1 LVDVQDQYEKE
12 GQAKEQQL
20 QAVLPKSEDRQESV
34 LSPQEA
40 WAMRQQLL
48 GVFDIVRL
56 VDPTANR
63 EVIIDEDGGIHPKNN
78 GCYCVWN
85 RTSRCENC
93 VSAKCVCTHT
103 HIDKF
108 EFVND
113 EIYYVMAHY
122 LEVGGH
128 PYAMEMVSRVT
139 DETILCGHGREKLV
153 ESITEHN
160 RKLYIDPVAGVYN
173 RRYYEEQLAQMHQTN
188 AVAMMDLDNFKSI
201 NDSYGHQVG
210 DLALR
215 QVAQAISS
223 CVRKSDAVVRYG
235 GDEFVVIFQDIP
247 RGVFER
253 KLEAIRH
260 AVSNLAVPEIPGMRL
275 EISVGGGYG
284 IGSISELV
292 RMADEKMYDSKR
304 LKKEQEGGQSPV

>member
-1 LVDVQDQYEKE
+1 LIDVQDQYEKE
-12 GQAKEQQL
+12 GQAKEHQL
-20 QAVLPKSEDRQESV
+20 QAVLPKSEDRQENV
-34 LSPQEA
+34 LTPREV

-56 VDPTANR
+56 VDPAANR
-63 EVIIDEDGGIHPKNN
+63 EVMVDEDGGIHHHHN

-85 RTSRCENC
+85 RSGRCENC
-93 VSAKCVCTHT
+93 VSAKCTGT
-103 HIDKF
+103 RSHIDKF

-122 LEVGGH
+122 VEIGGH

-160 RKLYIDPVAGVYN
+160 RKLYIDPVVGVYN
-173 RRYYEEQLAQMHQTN
+173 RRYYEEQLAQVHQTN
-188 AVAMMDLDNFKSI
+188 AVAMMDVDNFKSI

-215 QVAQAISS
+215 QVAKAISS

-247 RGVFER
+247 RVVFER
-253 KLEAIRH
+253 KLEAIRS
-260 AVSNLAVPEIPGMRL
+260 VVGDLTVPEIPGLHM
-275 EISVGGGYG
+275 EVSVGGSYG
-284 IGSISELV
+284 IGSIAELV
-292 RMADEKMYDSKR
+292 RMADERMYDSKR
-304 LKKEQEGGQSPV
+304 SKKEQEGGQSPV